1 MATKMRN
8 DTTMTIRDDE
18 RFISIRHSYLSVSSS
33 SSSLSLKVC
42 NLSQF
47 VCGCS
52 SELI

>member
-33 SSSLSLKVC
+33 SSSLSKYVISASL
-42 NLSQF
+42 F
-47 VCGCS
+47 VAVRAS
-52 SELI
+52 